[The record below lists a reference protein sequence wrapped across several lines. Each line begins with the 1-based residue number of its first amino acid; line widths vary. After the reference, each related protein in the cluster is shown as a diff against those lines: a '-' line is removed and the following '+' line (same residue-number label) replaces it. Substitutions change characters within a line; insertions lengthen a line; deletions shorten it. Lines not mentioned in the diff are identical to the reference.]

1 MINFTINNVYG
12 ILHLYVYDEETGKTI
27 SDFALEQDE
36 AQKLYEA
43 LSQFCKIKEDLDMT
57 EQEIKAY
64 NAGYDDAVKDFSMW
78 HPASEL
84 PRKPTN
90 GVGHVI
96 VITYDDEFGISNYAD
111 RWNMDGIKWWCYP
124 PEED

>member
-1 MINFTINNVYG
+1 
-12 ILHLYVYDEETGKTI
+12 
-27 SDFALEQDE
+27 
-36 AQKLYEA
+36 
-43 LSQFCKIKEDLDMT
+43 MT

-84 PRKPTN
+84 PPVDEN
-90 GVGHVI
+90 GSSDLVYALGKVFSKGFGEYIDKVPCRVRVI
-96 VITYDDEFGISNYAD
+96 HGKWAPEDIEVE
-111 RWNMDGIKWWCYP
+111 WWCYP